1 METLANVLRLVSFLF
16 LICTLRVNGRDDD
29 PRVTTSLGELVG
41 SLVQV
46 NDTESNSLIDVKQFL
61 AVPFAKPPLGN
72 LRFRKP
78 EAVEA
83 WTEPFQCKDMPNA
96 CVQYMAYP
104 FPWAMSPHDPH
115 ISEDCLY
122 LNIWVPSDASP
133 QNKKQVFFFIHGG
146 GFFTGSIRQPIY
158 DGRALAGL
166 GDVIVVTTNYRLGTL
181 GFWSNN
187 GIDAP
192 GNVARLQSTTNDMV
206 QITPSRKS
214 TRIRSGDL
222 DGQLLEND
230 G

>member
-1 METLANVLRLVSFLF
+1 MSPSFSNLEVGRSDDRIKTIDAPSDRANNYRFNDVYFESLRSPRDQIFTVKSSSDDCTSHVVLNRCHVELLSVP
-16 LICTLRVNGRDDD
+16 RQKED
-29 PRVTTSLGELVG
+29 PHDIR
-41 SLVQV
+41 
-46 NDTESNSLIDVKQFL
+46 
-61 AVPFAKPPLGN
+61 
-72 LRFRKP
+72 RFRKP

-83 WTEPFQCKDMPNA
+83 WTEPLQCKDMPNA

-122 LNIWVPSDASP
+122 LNIWVPNDASP

-192 GNVARLQSTTNDMV
+192 GNVGKSLRLY
-206 QITPSRKS
+206 
-214 TRIRSGDL
+214 L
-222 DGQLLEND
+222 
-230 G
+230 